1 MTLSSNQKKIVLIL
15 FYLVAIIT
23 GFIIVEDYGI
33 HIEEKFHRSNG
44 LYWLNYISKIFNLTD
59 IQNITELKLSEIS
72 DFSLSSVYYYNKYG
86 IILDLPSAAL
96 EVFFKINEVKSVYY
110 LKHLLSFLIFLFS
123 SFFFYKILIKR
134 FNNFLLCFLGLFLYI
149 TTPRIFGDSFLYKD
163 ILFLSFFTINFYFFF
178 KAIDKLNYKNLIL
191 FAIFCSLSINLR
203 IFAVLMPLTFIFI
216 IIIKYFYTKKFFF
229 VL

>member
-23 GFIIVEDYGI
+23 GFIIVEDYGV

-44 LYWLNYISKIFNLTD
+44 LYWLNYISKIFNLTG
-59 IQNITELKLSEIS
+59 IQNITEFKLSEIS

-96 EVFFKINEVKSVYY
+96 EVFFKISEVKSVYY

-123 SFFFYKILIKR
+123 SFFF
-134 FNNFLLCFLGLFLYI
+134 
-149 TTPRIFGDSFLYKD
+149 
-163 ILFLSFFTINFYFFF
+163 
-178 KAIDKLNYKNLIL
+178 
-191 FAIFCSLSINLR
+191 
-203 IFAVLMPLTFIFI
+203 
-216 IIIKYFYTKKFFF
+216 IKYF
-229 VL
+229 